1 MRDLLGRLDR
11 LICDML
17 DQCRGDREHE
27 RREKRDDTQPAFNR
41 TGCGNAFQM
50 RQGWAFAHMLKLTR
64 SAAFMEGAMSRADRK
79 NTIKTVSYA
88 LSAAHFVVFA

>member
-1 MRDLLGRLDR
+1 
-11 LICDML
+11 
-17 DQCRGDREHE
+17 
-27 RREKRDDTQPAFNR
+27 
-41 TGCGNAFQM
+41 
-50 RQGWAFAHMLKLTR
+50 MLKLTR